1 MTLLP
6 LVDRELRVT
15 ARRGRTYVLR
25 FLAAAAAIA
34 ISAWVCLG
42 ARGGQQSALTG
53 KALFNLLSALGFTYA
68 LIVGPFLTAD
78 ALSEEKRDGTLGLL
92 FLTELRS
99 WNVVLGKWLACSL
112 AGFFGLLALLP
123 ALGIPLLLGGVTPAE
138 YGRTALGVV
147 NAIFFSLNAGL
158 LVSALSRDQAR
169 ATLMTVVLVLG
180 LAGMLPGLV
189 ILLGSTF
196 FHLPVAKLSYAA
208 WISPAWPGYRAL
220 DVAFRADPVPYWGS
234 LALTHGLSWLFLLAT
249 TLLMPR
255 LWRDPTGGKPV
266 QPRWLLR
273 LGYTRGWRRQFLRRL
288 ERNPV
293 WAAAG
298 RLRWPH
304 FVFWG
309 LVFLV
314 GVNVYWLT
322 FGYRQSPGSV
332 RFHQNFAYGLI
343 FTNRVWVCVMA
354 CHLILEARRTGA
366 LELLLTT
373 PLPTRTFLRGHF
385 RALRGYFFWPIVAIA
400 GLHVFYVLGTWSVM
414 SGRLPPQIPYL
425 SSYILN
431 AGCSFFSFLTD
442 VLALC
447 AVGTWLSLSLRRP
460 ALAILTTLVLV
471 ILLPYLLSQA
481 LPGLRNFA
489 PVPLIHWLTQLPGL
503 SRFANA
509 PYLLYPLVRTTLWIG
524 KNLLL
529 YFWARRQL
537 RRHFR
542 AAAAQT
548 HRWDRIV
555 RRAPRGATG

>member
-6 LVDRELRVT
+6 LVERELRVT

-25 FLAAAAAIA
+25 FLAAAAAVG
-34 ISAWVCLG
+34 ISAWMCLG
-42 ARGGQQSALTG
+42 LRSGAQSAYTG
-53 KALFNLLSALGFTYA
+53 RALFNFLSALGFAYA

-99 WNVVLGKWLACSL
+99 WHVVLGKWLAGSL
-112 AGFFGLLALLP
+112 AGFFGLLTLLP

-138 YGRTALGVV
+138 YGRSALGVV

-189 ILLGSTF
+189 ILLGSAF
-196 FHLPVAKLSYAA
+196 FHAPLAQLSHAA

-220 DVAFRADPVPYWGS
+220 DAVYRADPRPYWGS
-234 LALTHGLSWLFLLAT
+234 LALTHGLSWLFLLGA

-255 LWRDPTGGKPV
+255 LWRDPTGGRPV
-266 QPRWLLR
+266 QSRWLLR
-273 LGYTRGWRRQFLRRL
+273 LGYTRGWRRQFRRRL

-298 RLRWPH
+298 RWRWPH
-304 FVFWG
+304 LIFWG

-314 GVNVYWLT
+314 AVNVYWLT
-322 FGYRQSPGSV
+322 FGYRQSPGSA

-354 CHLILEARRTGA
+354 CHLILESRRTGA

-385 RALRGYFFWPIVAIA
+385 RALRGYFFWPVVAIA
-400 GLHVFYVLGTWSVM
+400 GLHVFYVVGTWSVM
-414 SGRLPPQIPYL
+414 SGRLPSHAPYL
-425 SSYILN
+425 ASYVLN
-431 AGCSFFSFLTD
+431 AGCSFFNFLTD

-447 AVGTWLSLSLRRP
+447 YVGTWLSLSLRRP
-460 ALAILTTLVLV
+460 ALAILTTLLLV
-471 ILLPYLLSQA
+471 ILLPYLFSLA
-481 LPGLRNFA
+481 LPHFRPLVPRAFFLWLTHLPGLR
-489 PVPLIHWLTQLPGL
+489 
-503 SRFANA
+503 RFAVA
-509 PYLLYPLVRTTLWIG
+509 PHLLFPLAGAAAWIA
-524 KNLLL
+524 KNLAL
-529 YFWARRQL
+529 YFWARWRL
-537 RRHFR
+537 YRHFR

-548 HRWDRIV
+548 HREDR
-555 RRAPRGATG
+555 RGFRLRPAN